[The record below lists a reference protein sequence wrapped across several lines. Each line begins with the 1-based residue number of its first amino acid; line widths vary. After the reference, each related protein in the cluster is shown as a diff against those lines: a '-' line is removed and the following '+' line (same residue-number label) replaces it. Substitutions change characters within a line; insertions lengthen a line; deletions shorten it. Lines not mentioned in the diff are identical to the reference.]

1 VVGRLLPAPCGAR
14 LNLQQAIDAPAW
26 HVKHAPSS
34 FWPRQTTLNTL
45 TLESRFEPETL
56 DALRAMGHRVQV
68 GDAWSESRMSA
79 CSRER
84 DAKAG
89 WCCAP
94 APIRAACRAMR
105 WAAEAALFSFRSKD
119 FITMFQRV
127 LRGLLL
133 LALTC
138 TAQAGLAAYPEK
150 PITLI
155 VPWAA
160 GGSTDILARAIAE
173 QLTKSMGQPVVV
185 DNRVGASGNIGS
197 NFVAK
202 AKPDG
207 YTLLIGSMSTH
218 AMNPTLMPGMP
229 FNGTDDF
236 TPIALVANVINTMV
250 INPSVPAKNLRE
262 FIAYAKANPGKLA
275 YASAGGGSTNHL
287 SAEMFKKAAGID
299 MLHVPYKGGAPAVL
313 DTVGNQTQV
322 LFSAGT
328 QTLPHVKAG
337 KLRLLAVTEPKRSSL
352 LPDTPTVAETLPGYE
367 MSVWYAAF
375 GPAGMPAE
383 LVTRLNTE
391 INKAL
396 AVPEVRARMDAMGVE
411 LVKSTP
417 EQLAASL
424 RRDTQ
429 RYDKIIKDLGIK
441 LD

>member
-1 VVGRLLPAPCGAR
+1 ML
-14 LNLQQAIDAPAW
+14 
-26 HVKHAPSS
+26 
-34 FWPRQTTLNTL
+34 
-45 TLESRFEPETL
+45 
-56 DALRAMGHRVQV
+56 
-68 GDAWSESRMSA
+68 
-79 CSRER
+79 
-84 DAKAG
+84 
-89 WCCAP
+89 
-94 APIRAACRAMR
+94 
-105 WAAEAALFSFRSKD
+105 
-119 FITMFQRV
+119 QRV
-127 LRGLLL
+127 FQGLLV
-133 LALTC
+133 LALSC
-138 TAQAGLAAYPEK
+138 AAQVALAAYPDK

-173 QLTKSMGQPVVV
+173 HMGKSLGQPVVV
-185 DNRVGASGNIGS
+185 DNRAGASGNIGS
-197 NFVAK
+197 NLVAK

-218 AMNPTLMPGMP
+218 AMNPALMSSMP
-229 FNGTDDF
+229 FRGADDF

-250 INPSVPAKNLRE
+250 INPSVPAKDLRE

-299 MLHVPYKGGAPAVL
+299 MLHVPYKGGAPAVV
-313 DTVGNQTQV
+313 DTVSNQTQV

-337 KLRLLAVTEPKRSSL
+337 KLRLLAVTEPKRSPL
-352 LPDTPTVAETLPGYE
+352 LPGTPTVAETLPGFD

-375 GPAGMPAE
+375 GPAGMPPE

-417 EQLAASL
+417 EQLATSL
-424 RRDTQ
+424 RRDTE
-429 RYDKIIKDLGIK
+429 RYDKVIKELGIK

>member
-1 VVGRLLPAPCGAR
+1 ML
-14 LNLQQAIDAPAW
+14 
-26 HVKHAPSS
+26 
-34 FWPRQTTLNTL
+34 
-45 TLESRFEPETL
+45 
-56 DALRAMGHRVQV
+56 
-68 GDAWSESRMSA
+68 
-79 CSRER
+79 
-84 DAKAG
+84 
-89 WCCAP
+89 
-94 APIRAACRAMR
+94 
-105 WAAEAALFSFRSKD
+105 
-119 FITMFQRV
+119 QRV
-127 LRGLLL
+127 FRGLLV
-133 LALTC
+133 LALSC
-138 TAQAGLAAYPEK
+138 AAQLALAAYPDK
-150 PITLI
+150 PVTLI

-173 QLTKSMGQPVVV
+173 HMGKSLGQPVVV
-185 DNRVGASGNIGS
+185 ENRAGASGNIGS
-197 NFVAK
+197 NLVAK

-218 AMNPTLMPGMP
+218 AMNPALMSSMP
-229 FNGTDDF
+229 FKGADDF

-250 INPSVPAKNLRE
+250 INPSVPASNLRE

-299 MLHVPYKGGAPAVL
+299 MLHVPYKGGAPAVV
-313 DTVGNQTQV
+313 DTVSNQTQV

-337 KLRLLAVTEPKRSSL
+337 KLRLLAVTEPKRSPL
-352 LPDTPTVAETLPGYE
+352 LPDTPTVAETLPGFD

-375 GPAGMPAE
+375 GPAGMPPE
-383 LVTRLNTE
+383 LVTRLNAE

-424 RRDTQ
+424 RRDTE
-429 RYDKIIKDLGIK
+429 RYDKVIKELGIK